1 MTQMYSPEPGLAHDK
16 RWQQVVERTHAK
28 AAGLATTLETD
39 DLLPHSMLD
48 ADFVPSVQLNIALF
62 FRSLTVD
69 HELSRE
75 DTLPIV
81 ERAMRLV
88 RDGMSLE
95 EILTNYRVG
104 TAFLW
109 SRSISVL
116 EPDEYPL
123 LPELG
128 LHLTN
133 YLNLVVTHIATA
145 LIEDSRQPRWD
156 ILERQGEIAA
166 DLLAGR
172 EISGWTGAPEIPIAE
187 SFLVAA
193 VRLGEPAP
201 GTLTALRNRLGQL
214 PGTFLY
220 RDNGGWIALVPLRP
234 VDEDDP
240 AAALASRIGLSSKA
254 ARPECWIGVA
264 TALTRADIPGAY
276 IEAHTV
282 AETARA
288 LARPETICTRRHM
301 MFEYSVA
308 AGGAT
313 LTALA
318 ALLDPLADHPAL
330 LETLDAF
337 IDSEFN
343 HNAAAQA
350 LFIHRNTVTYRL
362 SRITELSGY
371 DPLLPSGVS
380 TLMAARVAQRIVTYP
395 TTSTRSRE
403 PTRAPSSSPDGA
415 QQRR

>member
-1 MTQMYSPEPGLAHDK
+1 MTQMYSPEPELARDQ
-16 RWQQVVERTHAK
+16 RWQHVIERIHAQTASL
-28 AAGLATTLETD
+28 AATLKTD

-62 FRSLTVD
+62 FRSLTMD
-69 HELSRE
+69 DELSRQ
-75 DTLPIV
+75 DTRPLV
-81 ERAMRLV
+81 ERALRLI

-109 SRSISVL
+109 RRSIPALDVA
-116 EPDEYPL
+116 EYLL

-128 LHLTN
+128 LRLTN

-145 LIEDSRQPRWD
+145 LVEDSRQPRWD
-156 ILERQGEIAA
+156 VLERQGEIAA

-172 EISGWTGAPEIPIAE
+172 EVTWNGTPEIPIAE
-187 SFLVAA
+187 AFLVAA

-201 GTLTALRNRLGQL
+201 GTLTTIRNRLGLL

-220 RDNGGWIALVPLRP
+220 RDNGGWIALVPRRP
-234 VDEDDP
+234 VDEGDP
-240 AAALASRIGLSSKA
+240 AAALARRIGLPSRA
-254 ARPECWIGVA
+254 VQPECWIGVA
-264 TALTRADIPGAY
+264 TALARADIPRAY
-276 IEAHTV
+276 TEAHTV

-288 LARPETICTRRHM
+288 LARPETICTRKHM

-313 LTALA
+313 LAALA
-318 ALLDPLADHPAL
+318 ALLDPLADNPAL
-330 LETLDAF
+330 LETLDSF
-337 IDSEFN
+337 IDNEFN
-343 HNAAAQA
+343 HSAAAQA

-362 SRITELSGY
+362 SRIAELTGY

-395 TTSTRSRE
+395 ARTTDPHRHRPD
-403 PTRAPSSSPDGA
+403 PTN
-415 QQRR
+415 

>member
-1 MTQMYSPEPGLAHDK
+1 MTQMYSPESGLAHDE
-16 RWQQVVERTHAK
+16 RWQQVVERIHVRAT
-28 AAGLATTLETD
+28 GLAATLTID

-48 ADFVPSVQLNIALF
+48 ADFKPSVQLNIALF
-62 FRSLTVD
+62 FRSLTLD
-69 HELSRE
+69 GELSRA
-75 DTLPIV
+75 DTRPIV
-81 ERAMRLV
+81 DRAMRLI

-109 SRSISVL
+109 SRSILPL
-116 EPDEYPL
+116 EADEYAL
-123 LPELG
+123 LPRLG
-128 LHLTN
+128 LCLTN

-145 LIEDSRQPRWD
+145 VVEDSRQPRWD
-156 ILERQGEIAA
+156 VLERQGEIAA

-172 EISGWTGAPEIPIAE
+172 EVSGWTGAPEIPIAE

-193 VRLGEPAP
+193 VRLGEPKP
-201 GTLTALRNRLGQL
+201 GILTALRNRFGLI

-220 RDNGGWIALVPLRP
+220 RDNGGWIALVPRRP
-234 VDEDDP
+234 TDDGDP
-240 AAALASRIGLSSKA
+240 AAVLAGRIGLSGRAIQS
-254 ARPECWIGVA
+254 ECWIGVA
-264 TALTRADIPGAY
+264 TAPTHADIPGAY
-276 IEAHTV
+276 AEARTV

-288 LARPETICTRRHM
+288 LARPEAICTRGRM

-318 ALLDPLADHPAL
+318 ALLDPLAEHATL
-330 LETLDAF
+330 LETLDVF

-362 SRITELSGY
+362 ARIAELTGY

-380 TLMAARVAQRIVTYP
+380 TLMAARVARRIVTYP
-395 TTSTRSRE
+395 AHAADPHRR
-403 PTRAPSSSPDGA
+403 RAQPVV
-415 QQRR
+415 

>member
-1 MTQMYSPEPGLAHDK
+1 MAHSPEPGPAHDEQ
-16 RWQQVVERTHAK
+16 WQHVIARAHAR
-28 AAGLATTLETD
+28 AAGLATTLKTD

-62 FRSLTVD
+62 FRSLVME
-69 HELSRE
+69 HELTRE
-75 DTLPIV
+75 DTRPIV
-81 ERAMRLV
+81 ERALRLI

-109 SRSISVL
+109 SESILAL

-123 LPELG
+123 LPKLG
-128 LHLTN
+128 LCLTN
-133 YLNLVVTHIATA
+133 YLNLVVTHIATT

-172 EISGWTGAPEIPIAE
+172 EVSGWTGAPEIPIAE
-187 SFLVAA
+187 SFIVAA
-193 VRLGEPAP
+193 VRLGQPAP
-201 GTLTALRNRLGQL
+201 GTLTALRDRLGLL

-234 VDEDDP
+234 GDERDP
-240 AAALASRIGLSSKA
+240 ASALASRIVLSNSA
-254 ARPECWIGVA
+254 IQSEFWIGVA

-276 IEAHTV
+276 AEARTV

-288 LARPETICTRRHM
+288 LGRPETVCTRNRM
-301 MFEYSVA
+301 IFEYSVA
-308 AGGAT
+308 AGGPT

-343 HNAAAQA
+343 HNVSAQA

-362 SRITELSGY
+362 SRIAELTGY

-380 TLMAARVAQRIVTYP
+380 TLMAARVGQRIVTYSAHTANP
-395 TTSTRSRE
+395 HRRRSD
-403 PTRAPSSSPDGA
+403 PAV
-415 QQRR
+415 